1 MYNNSTSQI
10 KISLPHPLYDYLS
23 SKASK
28 FGLTL
33 SSYVKNL
40 IINDVKDLDFPA
52 FKASAKIEQSYKNA
66 LSERDQ
72 AIEISDLDTYFK
84 NL

>member
-1 MYNNSTSQI
+1 MSNNSTSQI
-10 KISLPHPLYDYLS
+10 KISLPNPLYDYLS
-23 SKASK
+23 SKAGK

-40 IINDVKDLDFPA
+40 IINDVKDIDFPT
-52 FKASAKIEQSYKNA
+52 FQASAKIEQSYKDA
-66 LSERDQ
+66 LNKRDQ
-72 AIEISDLDTYFK
+72 ATEISDLDTYFK